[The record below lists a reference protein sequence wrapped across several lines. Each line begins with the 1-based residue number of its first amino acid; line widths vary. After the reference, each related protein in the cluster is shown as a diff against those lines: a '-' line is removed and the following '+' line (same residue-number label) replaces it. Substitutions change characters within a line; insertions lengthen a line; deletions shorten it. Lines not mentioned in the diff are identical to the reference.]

1 MCLDEIIGCLRLHI
15 SKTTKKV
22 DEKKAENWKKKYWW
36 GWLCL
41 FILSHSLNLI
51 IWERWLRIWKK
62 KHADRV
68 GGASS
73 VWDFET
79 TISNYFSQLFHKS
92 GLAMIMTDHYF
103 VI

>member
-1 MCLDEIIGCLRLHI
+1 MGL
-15 SKTTKKV
+15 
-22 DEKKAENWKKKYWW
+22 AM
-36 GWLCL
+36 
-41 FILSHSLNLI
+41 FSHSFTLTKSYNMGKMVTYL
-51 IWERWLRIWKK
+51 KK
-62 KHADRV
+62 NMQIRV

-92 GLAMIMTDHYF
+92 GLAMIMTDYF

>member
-1 MCLDEIIGCLRLHI
+1 MKKKLRI
-15 SKTTKKV
+15 
-22 DEKKAENWKKKYWW
+22 EKKILMGLAM
-36 GWLCL
+36 
-41 FILSHSLNLI
+41 FIHSFTLTKSYNMGKMVTYL
-51 IWERWLRIWKK
+51 KK

-92 GLAMIMTDHYF
+92 GLAMIMTDYF

>member
-1 MCLDEIIGCLRLHI
+1 M
-15 SKTTKKV
+15 
-22 DEKKAENWKKKYWW
+22 KKKILM
-36 GWLCL
+36 GLAM
-41 FILSHSLNLI
+41 FIHSFTLTKSYNMGKMVTYL
-51 IWERWLRIWKK
+51 KK
-62 KHADRV
+62 NMQIRV